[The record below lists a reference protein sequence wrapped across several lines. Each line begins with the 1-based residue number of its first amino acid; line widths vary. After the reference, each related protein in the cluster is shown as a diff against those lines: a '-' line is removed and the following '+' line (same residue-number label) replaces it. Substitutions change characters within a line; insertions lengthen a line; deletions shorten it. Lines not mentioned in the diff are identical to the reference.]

1 MMNAEKELEV
11 LKDKLKSTKRR
22 YKRFLLK
29 SKIDLLETNVNFK
42 EGVKAINEVKT
53 GVRVRLENSMKNT
66 SKRIHESGFKPEE
79 SLTEIYSLL
88 DKSSYILKA
97 KPSKFSTFKYY
108 LSRVMSGF
116 SRGFGFLRIYLS
128 SKVAAP
134 PILYSKS
141 YIISMR
147 ELRSWHTSLYS
158 RLTGGFR
165 GFKNRFLS
173 YKSRVGGY
181 KSRIDSSRS
190 GIRSRIDSSRAKS
203 KSVAKR
209 FFD

>member
-1 MMNAEKELEV
+1 MMDAEKELEI
-11 LKDKLKSTKRR
+11 LKGKLKSTKRR

-29 SKIDLLETNVNFK
+29 SKINLLETNVNFK

-53 GVRVRLENSMKNT
+53 GVHVRLENTMKNT
-66 SKRIHESGFKPEE
+66 SKRMHEYGFKFEE

-88 DKSSYILKA
+88 DKSSYILKT

-108 LSRVMSGF
+108 LFRVMSGF
-116 SRGFGFLRIYLS
+116 SRGFGFLRIYLA

-141 YIISMR
+141 YIMSMQ

-158 RLTGGFR
+158 RLIGGFR
-165 GFKNRFLS
+165 GFKNRFLG

-181 KSRIDSSRS
+181 KSRIDASRN
-190 GIRSRIDSSRAKS
+190 GIKSRIDASRAKS